1 MFGGNASTS
10 RKSRIFAASPYAAA
24 AAASRKPYQR
34 PIFDESAS
42 GSRRGS
48 SAAATPSPAPSP
60 SPSSSSTSDN
70 GVMSSTA
77 RLIFD
82 TLEKMSTPIRDAQ
95 KLIPSVNCSPPR
107 AEKRK
112 AIAEQLDW
120 SHGSLKRRRPQLGNT
135 TEYSGQLNGPP
146 LRTVFSPV
154 SASPRSKSTATKSA
168 RMSSSF
174 VSSGASNSADKRPSK
189 VSFSPSSSSYTS
201 NLMPS
206 VSKTTTTSMTTSS
219 SKTKF
224 GSTTSPATMKTAA
237 EPSPGFSIGLW
248 SSPPSTNSPSDIN
261 STASGGKM
269 RAKVGGLKDH
279 RASAMPKTIVEEEE
293 ADPLPAFLASHNNAL
308 PIKTMPSFN
317 FNNEKFATT
326 KSTTTTSLSRELSTA
341 STLPLSQISRQSNLT
356 ELQSAPPLQPQMVA
370 STSFSF
376 AAPSE
381 VGSAASRPLGSSDA
395 TLSFTFCHPEEVAS
409 VSPKLTSDNNST
421 SPVRSNTTTLITANN
436 HRTLPDLTMRSPLG
450 GNSVLSA
457 PKSMK
462 PGSVMDILG
471 SK

>member
-10 RKSRIFAASPYAAA
+10 RKGRIFAASPYAAA
-24 AAASRKPYQR
+24 AAASRKSYQR

-60 SPSSSSTSDN
+60 SPSSSTTSDN

-135 TEYSGQLNGPP
+135 SEYSGQLNGPP

-168 RMSSSF
+168 RISSSF

-189 VSFSPSSSSYTS
+189 ASFSPSSSSYTS

-219 SKTKF
+219 LKTKF
-224 GSTTSPATMKTAA
+224 GSNSSPAAMKTAA
-237 EPSPGFSIGLW
+237 EPSSGFSIGLW

-293 ADPLPAFLASHNNAL
+293 VDPLPAFLASHNNAL

-317 FNNEKFATT
+317 FNNENVT
-326 KSTTTTSLSRELSTA
+326 KTNSTTSSMSRESSTA
-341 STLPLSQISRQSNLT
+341 STLPLSQMSRQSNLT

-395 TLSFTFCHPEEVAS
+395 TLSFSFCHPEEVAS
-409 VSPKLTSDNNST
+409 VSPKNTSDNNST
-421 SPVRSNTTTLITANN
+421 SPVRSNITTLITANN